1 MGGEEKVK
9 LRWKIR
15 VSEREIRSVWRRKR
29 KENCTTI
36 LFMVLKQTPNEPNIK
51 KLKPIQYCKVK

>member
-29 KENCTTI
+29 KEN
-36 LFMVLKQTPNEPNIK
+36 
-51 KLKPIQYCKVK
+51 